1 MLILSL
7 SLNTSNTE
15 VLGGNSGS
23 GEKRYLSLLKIYGKA
38 KERLLNVANK
48 VDSMVNVRE
57 TVEKADALVQ
67 EAKSLA
73 EKGEYMDASLKV
85 LDALRTLKRTYINV
99 FSGLRTGSIFPH
111 GVEIS
116 IKRHMVNLERVK
128 QVLNKLGERGFN
140 VLMPINLIGKAEK
153 LLQEAVQAFNNGNQ
167 LRASE
172 LMVEAN
178 KLIGNAASMAKRET
192 EALHS
197 KKIKMF
203 VRFKLEGKIAELKEL
218 VKRIYEKNPD
228 LAREID
234 EELTQI
240 EMKMRE
246 AVERG
251 NIEEARKLMSELGRM
266 HGYVMKQVKGKSGV
280 KGFHEK
286 HGMPSEK

>member
-7 SLNTSNTE
+7 SLNTSNT
-15 VLGGNSGS
+15 VLGENGGS

-48 VDSMVNVRE
+48 VDSMVNIRE

-99 FSGLRTGSIFPH
+99 FSGLRTESIFPH

-140 VLMPINLIGKAEK
+140 VLTPINLIGKAEK

-167 LRASE
+167 LKARE